1 MDYKNAC
8 KIFGVNETDSLE
20 SILEK
25 YNALVKIC
33 EEDIQKYSDYISKK
47 ILEELKEAFKIIC
60 KHYKIG
66 KKDNTTSPST
76 NTSKKEINKKDNDA
90 SPSTNI
96 NKKEIEINRTTL
108 PNTGISKK
116 INKVK
121 EDSLSVDDIISEHI
135 KDAKRKGKK
144 EYQELLDGEEYD
156 SFVDKFC
163 DACEKDENISF
174 YLKRTHIDYSVCFYL
189 NYYEKYYKLCLKHNI
204 IPETV
209 MSWLIGYSKID
220 DYYRCGFGHIIGT
233 TDENCCAIDAYV
245 KTYNEDIIRTGKTF
259 FDFSMETF
267 LQRVNDAQ
275 VTLKKKRY
283 CIQRY
288 ILDDVKL
295 FQKYADEYVSTKP
308 KIEFTKFLDGKMFN
322 YSPLNVKRNIE
333 KILEDRGFDNVTDE
347 EIIEILRAVKGDNG
361 INEKTYSRDNLRTKN
376 TFITILVAYADR
388 YECGQWDY
396 LTSDTRKLVELY
408 YESNYFFRNMSF
420 EHFCK
425 LIEDIKLHY
434 ESPKAFE
441 RPKEEDIEKAK
452 PIMRELKIK

>member
-1 MDYKNAC
+1 
-8 KIFGVNETDSLE
+8 
-20 SILEK
+20 
-25 YNALVKIC
+25 
-33 EEDIQKYSDYISKK
+33 
-47 ILEELKEAFKIIC
+47 
-60 KHYKIG
+60 
-66 KKDNTTSPST
+66 
-76 NTSKKEINKKDNDA
+76 
-90 SPSTNI
+90 
-96 NKKEIEINRTTL
+96 
-108 PNTGISKK
+108 
-116 INKVK
+116 
-121 EDSLSVDDIISEHI
+121 
-135 KDAKRKGKK
+135 
-144 EYQELLDGEEYD
+144 
-156 SFVDKFC
+156 
-163 DACEKDENISF
+163 
-174 YLKRTHIDYSVCFYL
+174 
-189 NYYEKYYKLCLKHNI
+189 
-204 IPETV
+204 

>member
-1 MDYKNAC
+1 MDYKEAC
-8 KIFGVNETDSLE
+8 KILRVSETDSLE
-20 SILEK
+20 SIQEK

-60 KHYKIG
+60 KYHKASKKEID
-66 KKDNTTSPST
+66 KKDNITLPSA
-76 NTSKKEINKKDNDA
+76 NTSKKEIEK
-90 SPSTNI
+90 
-96 NKKEIEINRTTL
+96 NRTTL
-108 PNTGISKK
+108 PNTDISKK
-116 INKVK
+116 ANKIK
-121 EDSLSVDDIISEHI
+121 IDSLSVDDIISNHI
-135 KDAKRKGKK
+135 EDVKQKDKK
-144 EYQELLDGEEYD
+144 KYQELLDEEEYG

-163 DACEKDENISF
+163 NACEKDENISY
-174 YLKRTHIDYSVCFYL
+174 YLKRTHIDFSICFYL

-209 MSWLIGYSKID
+209 MSWLIGYCKIE
-220 DYYRCGFGHIIGT
+220 DYYRCGFGHLIGIGGGNNSAL
-233 TDENCCAIDAYV
+233 DYYV
-245 KTYNEDIIRTGKTF
+245 KVYNKDIIRTGKTF

-275 VTLKKKRY
+275 VSFKMERY

-288 ILDDVKL
+288 IIDDVKL
-295 FQKYADEYVSTKP
+295 LQKYADEYVSTKP
-308 KIEFTKFLDGKMFN
+308 KIEFTRFLDGKMFN

-347 EIIEILRAVKGDNG
+347 EIIEILRAIKGDNN
-361 INEKTYSRDNLRTKN
+361 INESTYCKDNLRTKD

-388 YECGQWDY
+388 HECGQWDY

-408 YESNYFFRNMSF
+408 CESNYFFKNMSF

-425 LIEDIKLHY
+425 LTKAIKLHY

-441 RPKEEDIEKAK
+441 RPKEEYIEKAK
-452 PIMRELKIK
+452 PIMRELKIG